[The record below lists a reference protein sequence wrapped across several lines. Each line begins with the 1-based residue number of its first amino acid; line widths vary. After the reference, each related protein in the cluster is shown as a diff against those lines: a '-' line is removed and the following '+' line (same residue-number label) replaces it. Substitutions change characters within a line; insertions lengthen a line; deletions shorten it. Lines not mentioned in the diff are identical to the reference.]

1 MFNFQDH
8 CPKYQIGTP
17 YYKTFRHFEIK
28 GRKVTLCGL
37 LAENKITIGVSIQ
50 NPNDIYRRKVGN
62 DIAYGRAMKRPQLVI
77 DTITGIPK
85 VTKQTLF
92 EYFDII
98 ERDMQF
104 LVENKIPPQPIM
116 ISTQPTQ

>member
-1 MFNFQDH
+1 M
-8 CPKYQIGTP
+8 
-17 YYKTFRHFEIK
+17 
-28 GRKVTLCGL
+28 
-37 LAENKITIGVSIQ
+37 
-50 NPNDIYRRKVGN
+50 GN